1 MGITNKWLNPY
12 QRSYQQIKAKLIESL
27 TNIKDKDGNVLV
39 TDYSEGNIL
48 IIILSLFAAI
58 AKFFTTTLIIWQGN
72 PSYLLLVNTV
82 Q

>member
-48 IIILSLFAAI
+48 III
-58 AKFFTTTLIIWQGN
+58 WQGN
-72 PSYLLLVNTV
+72 HSCLLLVNTV